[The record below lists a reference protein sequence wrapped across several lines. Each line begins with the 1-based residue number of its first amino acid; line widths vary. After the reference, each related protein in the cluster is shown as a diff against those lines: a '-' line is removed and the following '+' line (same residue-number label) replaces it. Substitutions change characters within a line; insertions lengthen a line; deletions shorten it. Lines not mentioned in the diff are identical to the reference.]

1 MVVSAS
7 KTDGLLIKTAGLPV
21 KKWDITM
28 KKGGI
33 RYNRQ
38 ELGVFNIKREGIS
51 IKNEGHATYD
61 LMIWYDLIWFHYD
74 VIQTGYNIHKH

>member
-1 MVVSAS
+1 
-7 KTDGLLIKTAGLPV
+7 
-21 KKWDITM
+21 
-28 KKGGI
+28 
-33 RYNRQ
+33 
-38 ELGVFNIKREGIS
+38 LGVLNIKREGIS

>member
-1 MVVSAS
+1 MGYSHE
-7 KTDGLLIKTAGLPV
+7 
-21 KKWDITM
+21 
-28 KKGGI
+28 KG

-38 ELGVFNIKREGIS
+38 ELGVLNIKREGIS